1 MKDKVFI
8 MRIKDEIGEFCAEGR
23 IGIEFM
29 NNRVIPLLDVQ
40 ENIVMDFDG
49 VRSMNSSFAN
59 ALFANLARKYGKRI
73 ITRLV
78 FKNIR
83 DNVKNEIIGGLS
95 FGLKDVAR

>member
-1 MKDKVFI
+1 MK
-8 MRIKDEIGEFCAEGR
+8 IKDEIGEFCAEGR
-23 IGIEFM
+23 IGIDFM
-29 NNRVIPLLDVQ
+29 NNRVIPLLDAQ

-59 ALFANLARKYGKRI
+59 ALFANLARKYGQRI